1 MHTFFGLRFLTENNQ
16 RTYVK
21 NGAKFFPLVTAG
33 MTGVMTARCPA
44 LLLHPDGRAAPPD
57 HRATQG

>member
-1 MHTFFGLRFLTENNQ
+1 MHVFLGLCFSRENNQ

-33 MTGVMTARCPA
+33 VAGVMTARRPA
-44 LLLHPDGRAAPPD
+44 LLLHPDGRAAPSG
-57 HRATQG
+57 HGAA